1 MDKKYVVYRH
11 IVPNGKMYVGLTRM
25 NPIKRWNYGNGYKD
39 CTLFFRAINKY
50 GWDNIQHEILLDNL
64 TKEQA
69 SLAERLFIGYW
80 DLTNSDKGYNLEAG
94 GFTGYDISDAT
105 RKKMSESAHKR
116 KASDETKKKISITST
131 GRKHTEETK
140 KLISKLYTGSGNPMY
155 GKYGADNPTSKKVI
169 AIDKNSDD
177 VAYTFDSLHEASAYT
192 NTNIA
197 NICYCC
203 QGKRKSAGGYRWQY
217 T

>member
-11 IVPNGKMYVGLTRM
+11 IVPNGKMYVGLTRI

-105 RKKMSESAHKR
+105 RKKMSESARKR
-116 KASDETKKKISITST
+116 KASDETRRKISIANI

-140 KLISKLYTGSGNPMY
+140 RLISKLYTGNGNPMY
-155 GKYGADNPTSKKVI
+155 GKHGADNPTSKKVV
-169 AIDKNSDD
+169 AIDKESGD
-177 VAYTFDSLHEASAYT
+177 VVYTFDSLHEAGAYT
-192 NTNIA
+192 HANVA

-203 QGKRKSAGGYRWQY
+203 QGKRKSAGGYHWQY
-217 T
+217 A